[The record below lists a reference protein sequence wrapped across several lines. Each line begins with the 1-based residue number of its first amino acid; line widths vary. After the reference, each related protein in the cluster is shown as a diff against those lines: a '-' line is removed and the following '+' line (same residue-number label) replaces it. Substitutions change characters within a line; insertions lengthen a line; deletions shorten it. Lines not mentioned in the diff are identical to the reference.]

1 MREGNLKR
9 SAALGE
15 SCIKWFSDRGSIPL
29 ASTRNKKDTHTGV
42 FFISR
47 RSVADQ
53 PLEIAAQRQ
62 FLRFCARTT
71 YNKHNLGA
79 KPDAPASASLPIGK
93 LQKVGK
99 ANRQGSIPNQR
110 LYKRPTA
117 RYTPSVSLTADSSL
131 SEGALPNFSVKTENP
146 PLEMPQ
152 AFLRFCACRFKPQ

>member
-53 PLEIAAQRQ
+53 PFEMPQA
-62 FLRFCARTT
+62 FLRFCARTNCDK
-71 YNKHNLGA
+71 YKLGA
-79 KPDAPASASLPIGK
+79 KPDAPASDSLPIGK

-117 RYTPSVSLTADSSL
+117 CHTPSVSLTADSSL
-131 SEGALPNFSVKTENP
+131 SEGALPNFSVKTENQ
-146 PLEMPQ
+146 PLEMAKP
-152 AFLRFCACRFKPQ
+152 FLRFCACRFRHQ